1 MPQTYIRN
9 ARVIDG
15 TGADPFTA
23 DVIVDENR
31 ISKIVKDGSFSP
43 QPGSTVVDAGGA
55 TLMPGLIEAHAH
67 PSFTGATALDG
78 MGIIPPEEHT
88 LITARQT
95 RLLFDQGFTSLCCA
109 ASAKARLD
117 LVVRNAINAGEMVG
131 PRMLVA
137 SPEMTVTG
145 GVGDVR
151 LSHLD
156 RHSVEVICDG
166 PDEFRK
172 TSRWYAREGVDT
184 LKIDISGDEFV
195 PFAKMGMTT
204 MNDDEVAAVVEVA
217 RSRKL
222 RVAAHARNAES
233 VKMCVRHGIE
243 LVYHADT
250 CDSEALDLLEE
261 NKDKHFVVPAMGFVI
276 STVYDAAEYGIGP
289 EVVTALGMD
298 VQLEAAVINM
308 KELKS
313 RGVRVLPGGDYGAL
327 AWNPLGTN
335 ARDLEHFVK
344 FLDFSPMEAIVAAT
358 KLGGE
363 IMMMDDLGCI
373 QEGFLAD
380 LLIVDGD
387 PLQDISIL
395 QNADNL
401 LAIMKDGV
409 LHKDETSRRVPAS
422 EPVLPGAVGGADE
435 DLVKIDN

>member
-15 TGADPFTA
+15 TGAEPFSA
-23 DVIVDENR
+23 DVVVEGNR
-31 ISKIVKDGSFSP
+31 ISQIVLDGSFSP
-43 QPGSTVVDAGGA
+43 QPGAVVIDAGQA
-55 TLMPGLIEAHAH
+55 TLMPGLVEAHAH

-95 RLLFDQGFTSLCCA
+95 RMLFDKGFTSLCCA
-109 ASAKARLD
+109 ASAKPRLD
-117 LVVRNAINAGEMVG
+117 LVVRNEINNGFMVG

-151 LSHLD
+151 LPHLD
-156 RHSVEVICDG
+156 RHSVEVVCDG

-172 TSRWYAREGVDT
+172 TARWYARDGVDT

-204 MNDDEVAAVVEVA
+204 MNNDEVAAVCEVA

-233 VKMCVRHGIE
+233 VKMCVRHGIQ
-243 LVYHADT
+243 LVFHADT
-250 CDSEALDLLEE
+250 CDSEALDMLEE
-261 NKDKHFVVPAMGFVI
+261 NKDDHFVVPALGFVI
-276 STVYDAAEYGIGP
+276 STVYDAAEYGITP
-289 EVVTALGMD
+289 DVVTALGMD
-298 VQLEAAVINM
+298 VQLEHAVENM
-308 KELKS
+308 KELKR

-327 AWNPLGTN
+327 AWNPQGTN

-344 FLDFSPMEAIVAAT
+344 FLDFTPMETLVAAT

-373 QEGFLAD
+373 KEGFLAD

-387 PLQDISIL
+387 PLEDISIL
-395 QNADNL
+395 QDENNL

-409 LHKDETSRRVPAS
+409 VHKDETSRRVPTH
-422 EPVLPGAVGGADE
+422 EPALSGTVAHA
-435 DLVKIDN
+435 